1 MKIDRTYVYNI
12 VPAIRNA
19 RLSHD
24 SLDKSDS
31 EGNVLGK
38 LDKSLALR
46 LCKAGSSHRKFMRQ
60 IFIAAR
66 VTAKWS
72 WWKEY
77 ATYKIGTTENSTS
90 TMHTLT
96 KRLLKPE
103 DFGWGW
109 VDHRLSGAKKSILE
123 DLNELIKFYQETE
136 DEYYFNELIDLLP
149 GSFLYTRF
157 ITLNYEVATNIL
169 KDREGHRQ
177 PEWEPFCDWIKG
189 LPHGDLII
197 KGVK

>member
-12 VPAIRNA
+12 VPAIRNV

-24 SLDKSDS
+24 ILDKSDS
-31 EGNVLGK
+31 EGNMLGE

-60 IFIAAR
+60 IFMAAR

-96 KRLLKPE
+96 KRQPVPE
-103 DFGWGW
+103 DFDWNTIT
-109 VDHRLSGAKKSILE
+109 KT
-123 DLNELIKFYQETE
+123 NEL
-136 DEYYFNELIDLLP
+136 LL
-149 GSFLYTRF
+149 TK
-157 ITLNYEVATNIL
+157 LNN
-169 KDREGHRQ
+169 
-177 PEWEPFCDWIKG
+177 
-189 LPHGDLII
+189 LII
-197 KGVK
+197 E

>member
-1 MKIDRTYVYNI
+1 MRIERSYIYNI

-24 SLDKSDS
+24 SLEKSDS
-31 EGNVLGK
+31 EGGDLGK
-38 LDKSLALR
+38 ADKELALR

-96 KRLLKPE
+96 KYLLSPS
-103 DFGWGW
+103 DFGW
-109 VDHRLSGAKKSILE
+109 DESDLSNAKEITLM
-123 DLNELIKFYQETE
+123 DLNNLIMNYQETE

-157 ITLNYEVATNIL
+157 ITLNYEVAINIL
-169 KDREGHRQ
+169 KDREGHRH
-177 PEWEPFCDWIKG
+177 PEWKPFCNWIKT
-189 LPHGDLII
+189 LPHSELII
-197 KGVK
+197 EGAK

>member
-1 MKIDRTYVYNI
+1 MRIERSYIYNI
-12 VPAIRNA
+12 VPAIKHA

-24 SLDKSDS
+24 SLEKSDS
-31 EGNVLGK
+31 EGGDLGRA
-38 LDKSLALR
+38 DKELALR
-46 LCKAGSSHRKFMRQ
+46 LCRAGSSHRKFMRQ

-77 ATYKIGTTENSTS
+77 ATYKIGTTENSSS

-96 KRLLKPE
+96 KRPLEPE
-103 DFGWGW
+103 DFGWEDMTNG
-109 VDHRLSGAKKSILE
+109 KKTLLEIL
-123 DLNELIKFYQETE
+123 NILIIEYHNTK

-157 ITLNYEVATNIL
+157 ITLNYEVAINIL
-169 KDREGHRQ
+169 SEREGHRH
-177 PEWEPFCDWIKG
+177 PEWEPFCNWIKT
-189 LPHGDLII
+189 LPHSELI
-197 KGVK
+197 KEGAK